1 MKALRVGARSESVMH
16 VCKEAGLLLV
26 IHNLGV
32 DGNPQI
38 YLERKTTKKK
48 ADEFDLYFK
57 RQTKDGSDYI
67 RNLGY

>member
-48 ADEFDLYFK
+48 KQTNLIYILKDK
-57 RQTKDGSDYI
+57 RRMEAI
-67 RNLGY
+67 I